1 MSVLILVIA
10 PVSCQMEQN
19 ITIRIAD
26 AAPINTKVPAESEE
40 IVRKAAHN
48 VNKLWKAWQHSYSG
62 RDSKD
67 IIAMVAF
74 QFARR
79 YYQLLEQVESRQ
91 DILEEFEKELDRLLD
106 LTVEK

>member
-1 MSVLILVIA
+1 
-10 PVSCQMEQN
+10 MEQN

-26 AAPINTKVPAESEE
+26 AAPINTKVPVESEE

-48 VNKLWKAWQHSYSG
+48 VNKLWSAWQTTYSA

-67 IIAMVAF
+67 ILAMVAF

-79 YYQLLEQVESRQ
+79 YYQLLEQIDSQSE
-91 DILEEFEKELDRLLD
+91 ILDKFENELNRLLD